1 MISSTRGDNTA
12 TAGGGLTAISLV
24 MAAAENLLGGDE
36 VLSNVSCQAQS
47 LAFIRETGSDVSL
60 CQSRSEGRCF
70 QSGWSF
76 GHVDKCKCRVAK
88 PLTPNM
94 ERKG

>member
-36 VLSNVSCQAQS
+36 VLSNVSC
-47 LAFIRETGSDVSL
+47 
-60 CQSRSEGRCF
+60 
-70 QSGWSF
+70 
-76 GHVDKCKCRVAK
+76 
-88 PLTPNM
+88 
-94 ERKG
+94 